1 MLQDIYNK
9 SKKNFLFSDS
19 KDFLEL
25 RDAIISNL
33 DLSPKIKKNNE
44 SLKHLD
50 PKVLEFSYNFKE
62 ISNEIS
68 YVDIKEENI
77 NINVIDGKIN
87 NIHKDDKF
95 SDKLEIKN
103 INNKDNDAEKKILN
117 FQKYHKDDYVINLNS
132 LMLNSGYEIN
142 IKENQNIILNI
153 TNDISENDLTIFQ
166 KNIINCSKNSKVLI
180 VEENAIN
187 RKSNQNTI
195 NYINIEKNSEV
206 THLLFQKNE
215 IQANFQNTSYT
226 NCYENSKYTQLTLN
240 ISKSSGR
247 NHHYANLLGERSSAN
262 IDGIFLASNNQIID
276 NKTQINHN
284 FPNCNSSQRYKGIL
298 TDEAKASYLSKTFVD
313 KIAQKTEAYQLSKA
327 ILLSEESYFH
337 SKPELKIFADDVKCS
352 HGSTIGPIDQDL
364 LFYLRSRGLSKKK
377 STSLL
382 IKSFFHDIISDNN
395 YKIFIDKFNIHSNTW
410 LKNNNI

>member
-298 TDEAKASYLSKTFVD
+298 TDEAKASYLSKP
-313 KIAQKTEAYQLSKA
+313 KK
-327 ILLSEESYFH
+327 
-337 SKPELKIFADDVKCS
+337 LK
-352 HGSTIGPIDQDL
+352 
-364 LFYLRSRGLSKKK
+364 
-377 STSLL
+377 L
-382 IKSFFHDIISDNN
+382 IN
-395 YKIFIDKFNIHSNTW
+395 
-410 LKNNNI
+410 